1 MAPNPVSQTHFIGAL
16 AKALNRPYFL
26 PSIPK
31 FAPQLIIREMS
42 SLVLDSHWVSAQKI
56 LEKGY
61 LFSFP
66 LVEEAM
72 QDVVTKKR

>member
-1 MAPNPVSQTHFIGAL
+1 
-16 AKALNRPYFL
+16 
-26 PSIPK
+26 
-31 FAPQLIIREMS
+31 MS